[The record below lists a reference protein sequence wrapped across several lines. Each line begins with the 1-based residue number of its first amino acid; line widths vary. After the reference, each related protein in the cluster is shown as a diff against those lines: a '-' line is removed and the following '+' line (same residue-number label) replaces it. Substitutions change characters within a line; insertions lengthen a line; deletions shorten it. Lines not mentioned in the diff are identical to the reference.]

1 MKTAIRQFADDL
13 RIRVGYGT
21 AFFLLMSSYLLTL
34 YANSKMLNEANLVDH
49 SNKIIIETEALASDI
64 KDAESG
70 FRGYLLMND
79 PRFLFPYKESR
90 HAVDSVNSALIAET
104 ARDQEE
110 HSELATLRRLIDKKY
125 AVMDTGL
132 AENNRH
138 PLQSADSTRLQ
149 RYFSLEIMNHI
160 RSLVSEIQAIERQRL
175 RTRLAGMASRYR
187 ILNNVILLSLGM
199 AIVMALLG
207 FYTYSHENKARR
219 EADNQVTE
227 YQRQLQERIA
237 DLDKANKELIRMRSI
252 EKFAATGRIAR
263 TIAHEVRNPLTNIN
277 LAVEQLQTEINGIRP
292 ENGELMLQMIN
303 RNSARIN
310 LLITD
315 LLNSTKFT
323 DLLYKQVSVN
333 HLLDETLEL
342 AYDRIRL
349 KNIAVIK
356 DYATGICD
364 ISVDVERIKIAFLN
378 IIVNAVEAMEP
389 GKGMLHL
396 STLAKEGKCVILI
409 ADNGPGIAP
418 ESQTRIF
425 EPYFTSKPKG
435 TGLGLT
441 NTQNIILNHNGQI
454 SFESRKG
461 EGTTFTIQLN
471 FAASISSPA
480 STSSST
486 YTSSST
492 VTSSA
497 TSSPTSTPTS

>member
-1 MKTAIRQFADDL
+1 L
-13 RIRVGYGT
+13 
-21 AFFLLMSSYLLTL
+21 
-34 YANSKMLNEANLVDH
+34 LVDH

-79 PRFLFPYKESR
+79 PRFLYPYKESR
-90 HAVDSVNSALIAET
+90 VAIDSVYSALLMET
-104 ARDQEE
+104 THDHEE
-110 HSELATLRRLIDKKY
+110 HSDLATLRRLIDKKY
-125 AVMDTGL
+125 DVMDTGL
-132 AENNRH
+132 AENNRY
-138 PLQSADSTRLQ
+138 PIQSSDSTRIQ
-149 RYFSLEIMNHI
+149 RFFSLEIMNHI
-160 RSLVSEIQAIERQRL
+160 RTLVSEIQATESRRL
-175 RTRLAGMASRYR
+175 RIRLAGMASRYHT
-187 ILNNVILLSLGM
+187 LNNVILLSLGM
-199 AIVMALLG
+199 AILMALLG

-219 EADNQVTE
+219 EADSRVAE
-227 YQRQLQERIA
+227 YQQQLRDRIG

-277 LAVEQLQTEINGIRP
+277 LAVEQLQTELNGFRP
-292 ENGELMLQMIN
+292 ENGELMLEMIN

-323 DLLYKQVSVN
+323 DLIPTKVSVN
-333 HLLDETLEL
+333 DLLDETLEH
-342 AYDRIRL
+342 ARDRIQL

-356 DYATGICD
+356 NYSTAICD

-389 GKGMLHL
+389 GKGVLRLTTL
-396 STLAKEGKCVILI
+396 SREDKCIIQI
-409 ADNGPGIAP
+409 ADNGPGISE
-418 ESQTRIF
+418 ESQSRIF
-425 EPYFTSKPKG
+425 EPYFTNKPKG

-454 SFESRKG
+454 AFESTKG

-471 FAASISSPA
+471 F
-480 STSSST
+480 
-486 YTSSST
+486 
-492 VTSSA
+492 V
-497 TSSPTSTPTS
+497 

>member
-1 MKTAIRQFADDL
+1 MKTAIRQFAIDL

-21 AFFLLMSSYLLTL
+21 AFFLLLSSYLLTL
-34 YANSKMLNEANLVDH
+34 YANSELLKEALLVDH

-90 HAVDSVNSALIAET
+90 HAVDSVYSNLITET
-104 ARDQEE
+104 AHDQDE
-110 HSELATLRRLIDKKY
+110 HSELATLQRLIDKKY
-125 AVMDTGL
+125 DVMDTGL

-138 PLQSADSTRLQ
+138 PIQSFDSTRIQ
-149 RYFSLEIMNHI
+149 RFFSLEIMNHI
-160 RSLVSEIQAIERQRL
+160 RALVSEIQATERGRL
-175 RTRLAGMASRYR
+175 RTRLAGMTSRYHT
-187 ILNNVILLSLGM
+187 LNNVILASLAM

-219 EADNQVTE
+219 EADNRVAE
-227 YQRQLQERIA
+227 YQQQLQERIS

-277 LAVEQLQTEINGIRP
+277 LAVEQLQTELNGLRP
-292 ENGELMLQMIN
+292 ENGELMLDMIN

-323 DLLYKQVSVN
+323 DLTYTKKSVN
-333 HLLDETLEL
+333 QLLDETLEL
-342 AYDRIRL
+342 ASDRIQL

-356 DYATGICD
+356 NYSDGICD
-364 ISVDVERIKIAFLN
+364 IRVDVERIKIAFLN
-378 IIVNAVEAMEP
+378 IIVNAIEAMEP
-389 GKGMLHL
+389 GKGLLRL
-396 STLAKEGKCVILI
+396 STLSKEDKCIILI
-409 ADNGPGIAP
+409 SDNGPGIAE
-418 ESQTRIF
+418 ESQSRIF
-425 EPYFTSKPKG
+425 EPYFTNKQKG

-441 NTQNIILNHNGQI
+441 NTQNIILNHDGQI
-454 SFESRKG
+454 AFESKNG
-461 EGTTFTIQLN
+461 EGTTFSIQLN
-471 FAASISSPA
+471 FA
-480 STSSST
+480 
-486 YTSSST
+486 
-492 VTSSA
+492 
-497 TSSPTSTPTS
+497 

>member
-1 MKTAIRQFADDL
+1 MKTAIRQFTTDL
-13 RIRVGYGT
+13 RVRVGYGT
-21 AFFLLMSSYLLTL
+21 AFFLLLSSYLLTL
-34 YANSKMLNEANLVDH
+34 YANSELLKEALLVDH

-90 HAVDSVNSALIAET
+90 HAVDSVYSGLIMET
-104 ARDQEE
+104 TRDKDE
-110 HSELATLRRLIDKKY
+110 HSSLATLRRLIDKKY
-125 AVMDTGL
+125 DVMDAGL

-138 PLQSADSTRLQ
+138 PIQSFDSTRIL

-160 RSLVSEIQAIERQRL
+160 RSLVSEIQATERQRL
-175 RTRLAGMASRYR
+175 HTRLAGMSSRYR
-187 ILNNVILLSLGM
+187 TLNNVIILSLGM
-199 AIVMALLG
+199 AIIMALLG

-219 EADNQVTE
+219 EADRRVAE
-227 YQRQLQERIA
+227 YQRQLQERIG

-277 LAVEQLQTEINGIRP
+277 LAVEQLQTELNGLRP
-292 ENGELMLQMIN
+292 ENGERMLEMIN

-323 DLLYKQVSVN
+323 DLVYTKASVN
-333 HLLDETLEL
+333 NLLEDTLEL
-342 AYDRIRL
+342 ARDRIQL
-349 KNIAVIK
+349 KRITVTRNYSAGMP
-356 DYATGICD
+356 DL
-364 ISVDVERIKIAFLN
+364 SVDAERIKIAFLN

-389 GKGMLHL
+389 VQGVLRL
-396 STLAKEGKCVILI
+396 TTLGRDSKCIIQI
-409 ADNGPGIAP
+409 ADNGSGIAE
-418 ESQTRIF
+418 ESQSRIF
-425 EPYFTSKPKG
+425 EPYFTNKQKG

-454 SFESRKG
+454 AFESKKG
-461 EGTTFTIQLN
+461 EGTTFTIQL
-471 FAASISSPA
+471 
-480 STSSST
+480 
-486 YTSSST
+486 
-492 VTSSA
+492 
-497 TSSPTSTPTS
+497 PTHIR